1 MPAVFIRSPEK
12 QLMPRQKLLLPVR
25 SLPLLL
31 LVLTAAA
38 RGQAPDLILHH
49 GKIATVDRAFSVTQA
64 LAIRGDRI
72 VQVGTNDAI
81 LATQGDATKLVDLSG
96 KLVLPGLID
105 SHTHP
110 TGAAMHEFDHP
121 IPDMETIADVLAY
134 IKSRAAELPAGEWIS
149 VRQIFITRLK
159 EQRYPTRAELDA
171 AAPKHPVV
179 FSTGPDSM
187 LNTLAMKESGIDKDY
202 KPAGAGV
209 VEKDPKTG
217 EPTGLLR
224 AVSVKSKS
232 SSKSATT
239 EQKLAR
245 LTQLFRDYNS
255 VGLTCV
261 ADRNASP
268 AAIDE
273 YQQLKNDGRLSVRMR
288 VSHAVSAG
296 GRLDA
301 VQDEIRRIA
310 QHPLRKDD
318 PLLQIVGIKCFLD
331 GGMLTGSAYMR
342 QPWGLSDIYLIRD
355 PEYRGVRMIEPDK
368 LNAIVKTTVE
378 SGLQFT
384 AHSVGDGAVHSLLAA
399 YEEANKTTPVRPTRG
414 CITHCNFMSRE
425 AIDQM
430 ATLGVVADVQPA
442 WLYLDARTLTAQ
454 FGNDRLRYFQPL
466 KSLFEKGV
474 IVGGGSDHMQK
485 IGSLRS
491 INPYNPFLA
500 MWVTLTRQAKWF
512 EGQFHPEEAITRE
525 QAIRFYTANNAYVV
539 VLDDQIGSLETGK
552 LADLIILDRDLLT
565 CPIDDIKD
573 AQVVATY
580 LGGKQVHPQP

>member
-1 MPAVFIRSPEK
+1 MFCQECR
-12 QLMPRQKLLLPVR
+12 
-25 SLPLLL
+25 
-31 LVLTAAA
+31 LVVLSISISFFGSASRLAA
-38 RGQAPDLILHH
+38 QPPDLILHH
-49 GKIATVDRAFSVTQA
+49 GKIATVDKAFSIA
-64 LAIRGDRI
+64 DAIAIRGEKI
-72 VQVGTNDAI
+72 VQVGKNDEI
-81 LATQGDATKLVDLSG
+81 LATKGDATKLVDLSG

-121 IPDMETIADVLAY
+121 VPDMETIADVLAY
-134 IKSRAAELPAGEWIS
+134 IKSRAAELPEGSWIS

-171 AAPKHPVV
+171 VAPKHPVV

-187 LNTLAMKESGIDKDY
+187 LNTLALKENGIDKDY
-202 KPAGAGV
+202 KVAGAGV

-217 EPTGLLR
+217 EPTGLVR

-232 SSKSATT
+232 STKSATSQ
-239 EQKLAR
+239 QKLDR
-245 LTQLFRDYNS
+245 LVELFRDYNS

-261 ADRNASP
+261 ADRNSSP
-268 AAIDE
+268 DAIAE
-273 YQQLKNDGRLSVRMR
+273 YQQLKSDGRLSLRMMI
-288 VSHAVSAG
+288 SHAVNGG
-296 GRLDA
+296 GRLET
-301 VQDEIRRIA
+301 VQDDIRRIA
-310 QHPLRKDD
+310 QHPLRKQD
-318 PLLQIVGIKCFLD
+318 PSLRVIGIKCFLD

-355 PEYRGVRMIEPDK
+355 PQYRGVLMIEPEK

-384 AHSVGDGAVHSLLAA
+384 AYSVGDGAVHTLLAA
-399 YEEANKTTPVRPTRG
+399 YEEANKTTSVRPTRG

-425 AIDQM
+425 AIEQM
-430 ATLGVVADVQPA
+430 AKLGVVADIQPA

-466 KSLFEKGV
+466 KTLFEHGV

-491 INPYNPFLA
+491 INPYNPFLG
-500 MWVTLTRQAKWF
+500 MWVTLTRRAHWF
-512 EGQFHPEEAITRE
+512 DGQFHPEEALTRE
-525 QAIRFYTANNAYVV
+525 QAIRFYTTKNAYLVF
-539 VLDDQIGSLETGK
+539 LDDKIGSLEPGK

-565 CPIDDIKD
+565 CPVDDIKD
-573 AQVVATY
+573 ANVVATY
-580 LGGKQVHPQP
+580 LGGKQVHPLP